1 MKCPMLDVEPSA
13 HTYRN
18 AGRRARHIVEWKWH
32 TMSGLNVNTVR
43 CEALF
48 VSALQQSDSPTPAE
62 VQQAIRR
69 AVRDLGSRGCAARVA
84 QEFGDHPETAVERM
98 RWARQV
104 VESAAETALD
114 RPAPVRSLRCGPRP
128 VAEPTAA

>member
-1 MKCPMLDVEPSA
+1 
-13 HTYRN
+13 
-18 AGRRARHIVEWKWH
+18 
-32 TMSGLNVNTVR
+32 MSGLNVNTVR

-48 VSALQQSDSPTPAE
+48 VSALQRSDSPTPAD
-62 VQQAIRR
+62 VQQAVRR

-104 VESAAETALD
+104 IAANAEDTMV
-114 RPAPVRSLRCGPRP
+114 RPAVLRALHCVRRP
-128 VAEPTAA
+128 LVEGTAA